1 MEIDKQPCKQPTSRT
16 MNTQSKTGQRR
27 RAPRGFTLI
36 EVLVVIVILS
46 ILAAVVIPRVMDQP
60 DQARVTKARQDVA
73 SLVTALNIYRLDN
86 FTYPSTDQGL
96 EALVQ
101 EPAGLPAAPNWKQ
114 GGYIDRL
121 PADPWGSP
129 YQYLSPG
136 LHGEI
141 DVYSL
146 GADGAAGGEGLNAD
160 IGNWTD

>member
-1 MEIDKQPCKQPTSRT
+1 M
-16 MNTQSKTGQRR
+16 KTHTETRNP
-27 RAPRGFTLI
+27 PRGDHGFTLI
-36 EVLVVIVILS
+36 ELLVVIVILS

-60 DQARVTKARQDVA
+60 DKARVTRARQDVS
-73 SLVTALNIYRLDN
+73 SLVTALNIYRLEN
-86 FTYPSTDQGL
+86 FSYPSTDQGL
-96 EALVQ
+96 EALTRK
-101 EPAGLPAAPNWKQ
+101 PAGLPAAPNWKQ
-114 GGYIDRL
+114 GGYVDRL

-146 GADGAAGGEGLNAD
+146 GADGTVGGEGINAD